1 MIREVTA
8 MLARQTFGTLLNEVK
23 FRKIKDEFEALTA
36 ELGNAYVGCE
46 KEIAEGEISEAIEKT
61 KKS

>member
-23 FRKIKDEFEALTA
+23 CRKIKDEFEALTA

-46 KEIAEGEISEAIEKT
+46 KEIAEGPRGA
-61 KKS
+61 